1 MKNTPNKYW
10 NKFYNIENRFNKPSN
25 FAKFIKKKILKKTD
39 MVLDVATGNGRDAFY
54 FSKYSKTV
62 YGIDKSDVAI
72 RLNKKK
78 TKLENIKNLK
88 FLNISSGNIKKLKK
102 KKISLIYARFF
113 LHAVNEK
120 VENKFL
126 KDLRKYFTKTLKIA
140 LEFRTIKDDLFKKG
154 KKISKNE
161 RVTSHYRRFIDFK
174 DFEKKIIKYNLKIIF
189 KRIGQNL
196 SKTTKENPHLCRVIL
211 ISND

>member
-88 FLNISSGNIKKLKK
+88 FFNISSANIKKFKK
-102 KKISLIYARFF
+102 KK
-113 LHAVNEK
+113 
-120 VENKFL
+120 
-126 KDLRKYFTKTLKIA
+126 
-140 LEFRTIKDDLFKKG
+140 
-154 KKISKNE
+154 
-161 RVTSHYRRFIDFK
+161 
-174 DFEKKIIKYNLKIIF
+174 
-189 KRIGQNL
+189 
-196 SKTTKENPHLCRVIL
+196 
-211 ISND
+211 